1 VDGVFMN
8 KLNNLKGSLILIT
21 AAFIWGMAFVAQS
34 SAADSVPP
42 FIINALRSFIAAIVL
57 YLFSLLTNY
66 KGTVQFF
73 PKDRDGKKKFYMA
86 GLICGVCLTIS
97 VNLQQFG
104 IAAYPDGA
112 ADEARSAFLT
122 ALYVILV
129 PVFSLFVGKKLT
141 LPVWMGIGI
150 ALVGIYMLCFSG
162 GIGGIYFGDVLVFM
176 CAVSFAF
183 HIMAVDKYVG
193 ITGGVKLSIMQFT
206 VVGVLSLIL
215 SVIFE
220 FGDIS
225 ISNIID
231 AALPILYL
239 GVMSSGVAYTLQI
252 VGQKYAEPA
261 VASISMSLESVFG
274 ALGGCLMGKV
284 LSGREIVG
292 CALVFAAIIV
302 AQLPPFCKK
311 KKAD

>member
-1 VDGVFMN
+1 M

-57 YLFSLLTNY
+57 YLFSLVTNY
-66 KGTVQFF
+66 KDTVQFF
-73 PKDRDGKKKFYMA
+73 PKEKPLKKQFYWG

-129 PVFSLFVGKKLT
+129 PIFSLFARKKLT
-141 LPVWMGIGI
+141 APVWVGIVI
-150 ALVGIYMLCFSG
+150 AIVGIYMLCFSG
-162 GIGGIYFGDVLVFM
+162 GIGRIYLGADTLVFC
-176 CAVSFAF
+176 CAVSFAL

-220 FGDIS
+220 FKDIS
-225 ISNIID
+225 ISNILD
-231 AALPILYL
+231 ATLPILYL
-239 GVMSSGVAYTLQI
+239 GVMSSGIAYTLQI

-274 ALGGCLMGKV
+274 ALGGCLMGKA
-284 LSGREIVG
+284 LQSREIIG
-292 CALVFAAIIV
+292 CALVFAAIVI
-302 AQLPPFCKK
+302 AQLPPIHIRKK
-311 KKAD
+311 KS

>member
-1 VDGVFMN
+1 M

-57 YLFSLLTNY
+57 YLFSLVTNY
-66 KGTVQFF
+66 KNTVQFF
-73 PKDRDGKKKFYMA
+73 PNEKPLKKQFYWG

-129 PVFSLFVGKKLT
+129 PIFSLFARKKLT
-141 LPVWMGIGI
+141 APVWVGIVI
-150 ALVGIYMLCFSG
+150 AIAGIYMLCFSG
-162 GIGGIYFGDVLVFM
+162 GIGRIYLGADSLVFC
-176 CAVSFAF
+176 CAVSFAL

-220 FGDIS
+220 FKDIS
-225 ISNIID
+225 ISNILD
-231 AALPILYL
+231 AILPILYL
-239 GVMSSGVAYTLQI
+239 GVMSSGIAYTLQI

-274 ALGGCLMGKV
+274 ALGGCLMGKA
-284 LSGREIVG
+284 LQSREIIG
-292 CALVFAAIIV
+292 CALVFAAIVI
-302 AQLPPFCKK
+302 AQLPPIHIRKK
-311 KKAD
+311 KS